1 MLLNLLV
8 VLCAS
13 NWVIVKDAEA
23 SYDPAAFTALRFVV
37 AAAFFVPFLG
47 RANREAW
54 VAGAELGVWFAA
66 GYLAQAEGLLTID
79 ASRASFL
86 STFSVLA
93 VPLLNGLVGVP
104 VSLTTWACAGSAL
117 VGVFFLENGG
127 APPGPG
133 DAWSILSAL
142 FFAVQIWRTEA
153 RAREEGQGDILGLLA
168 VIVTIVAVVSLGA
181 AALQN
186 PEGAHRLLTSLSADR
201 DVLADV
207 PWPAVLYTGLLS
219 TDAVLLIEVVALR
232 AVSST
237 DAAIVYT
244 TEPVL
249 GALLAAA
256 FLGERPTLSAY
267 VGAAIILVS
276 AFTAQVA
283 GAVGN
288 GKHE

>member
-1 MLLNLLV
+1 MDSFPAFLPLAGRCV
-8 VLCAS
+8 V
-13 NWVIVKDAEA
+13 VIGSGEAADAKA
-23 SYDPAAFTALRFVV
+23 RLFDGSPATVIRL
-37 AAAFFVPFLG
+37 
-47 RANREAW
+47 
-54 VAGAELGVWFAA
+54 
-66 GYLAQAEGLLTID
+66 
-79 ASRASFL
+79 
-86 STFSVLA
+86 
-93 VPLLNGLVGVP
+93 
-104 VSLTTWACAGSAL
+104 
-117 VGVFFLENGG
+117 
-127 APPGPG
+127 PG
-133 DAWSILSAL
+133 
-142 FFAVQIWRTEA
+142 
-153 RAREEGQGDILGLLA
+153 
-168 VIVTIVAVVSLGA
+168 
-181 AALQN
+181 
-186 PEGAHRLLTSLSADR
+186 ADR

-288 GKHE
+288 GKQE